1 MNKILQ
7 TSDERTL
14 LVTTAPDLERA
25 IRNVVSEFLAEK
37 QESTDDVKVSRAAAA
52 KRLRKT
58 PMTLTR
64 WEKAGKIHPIRIGRS
79 IYYAESEVK
88 RLEEGKQ

>member
-1 MNKILQ
+1 MESNFQ

-14 LVTTAPDLERA
+14 LVTTVPDLEIA
-25 IRNVVSEFLAEK
+25 IRNVVSEFLAER
-37 QESTDDVKVSRAAAA
+37 QEETSNVKVSRAATA

-64 WEKAGKIHPIRIGRS
+64 WEKAGKIHPVRVGRS
-79 IYYAESEVK
+79 IYYLESEVQ